1 MGYWRRGADEE
12 LFEGRLK
19 GGSGESAIFAR
30 MKVSWTRWRKRG
42 RPKKVRSNDVG
53 VVSGSSSR
61 EERLSVNENN
71 K

>member
-53 VVSGSSSR
+53 SSR
-61 EERLSVNENN
+61 EKRLSVNN